1 LSHRASLRTLS
12 SDISRSV
19 TAGLLGAALLLA
31 PASALS
37 APPASQPSYA
47 ERKEVQAFINE
58 VAGKDGANREKLQAL
73 FAGAYRQQAIIDSI
87 SRPAEHTITWGAY
100 RKIFITQKRIK
111 GGVDFYNTHRE
122 VLKRASRQYGLAP
135 EIMVAIIGVE
145 TFYGERKGNYRVID
159 ALSTLAFDYPP
170 RANFFRQQLREF
182 LLLEREAG
190 IPLATA
196 TGSYAGAM
204 GYPQFI
210 SSSYRDFAVDF
221 DSDNRIDL
229 INNPV
234 DAIGSVGNY
243 FHQHKWA
250 EGQPV
255 AFRASFTGTPE
266 QEKALESQVNQ
277 SLSPNTTLGA
287 AKAAGLSI
295 KRSLPDDTPVMIMK
309 LEGSKGTQ
317 YWLGLNNFYVITRYN
332 HSSLYAMAVF
342 QLSNKVKEKLR

>member
-1 LSHRASLRTLS
+1 LSYRFSLRTLS
-12 SDISRSV
+12 AGNVRSR
-19 TAGLLGAALLLA
+19 LIAAVLLLA
-31 PASALS
+31 PVNALQ
-37 APPASQPSYA
+37 ANPATQTSYA
-47 ERKEVQAFINE
+47 ERKEVQAFITE
-58 VAGKDGANREKLQAL
+58 VAGKDGANRQKLQTL
-73 FAGAYRQQAIIDSI
+73 FAGAYRQQPIIDSI
-87 SRPAEHTITWGAY
+87 SRPAEHTISWGEY

-111 GGVDFYNTHRE
+111 GGVDFYNTHHE

-190 IPLATA
+190 IALDTV

-250 EGQPV
+250 KGQPV
-255 AFRASFTGTPE
+255 AFRATFTGTPE
-266 QEKALESQVNQ
+266 QEKALESLVNQ

-287 AKAAGLSI
+287 ARAAGLSI
-295 KRSLPDDTPVMIMK
+295 KRALPDDTPVMMMK

-342 QLSNKVKEKLR
+342 QLSNKVKDKLR

>member
-1 LSHRASLRTLS
+1 LSHRFSLRNLSLSTVSGRLAASLLLCLA
-12 SDISRSV
+12 
-19 TAGLLGAALLLA
+19 AGPLQASKPAA
-31 PASALS
+31 P
-37 APPASQPSYA
+37 PSYA

-58 VAGKDGANREKLQAL
+58 VAGKDGVNREQLQKL
-73 FAGAYRQQAIIDSI
+73 FAGAYKQQPIIDSI
-87 SRPAEHTITWGAY
+87 SKPAEHTLTWGQY
-100 RKIFITQKRIK
+100 RKIFITEKRIK
-111 GGVDFYNTHRE
+111 GGVDFHNTHLE

-135 EIMVAIIGVE
+135 EIIVAVIGVE
-145 TFYGERKGNYRVID
+145 TMYGERKGSYRVID
-159 ALSTLAFDYPP
+159 ALSTLTFDYPP

-190 IPLATA
+190 IPLDTA

-210 SSSYRDFAVDF
+210 PSSYRDFAVDF

-243 FHQHKWA
+243 FHQHKWSKND
-250 EGQPV
+250 PV
-255 AFRASFTGTPE
+255 AFRAKFTGTPE

-287 AKAAGLSI
+287 ARAAGLTI
-295 KRSLPDDTPVMIMK
+295 ARDLPDGTPVMIMK

-342 QLSNKVKEKLR
+342 QLSNRIKESIR